1 MAGLA
6 GIILALHVF
15 RTADSGEGA
24 ELDAIAAV
32 VVAEHPWRAAPASS
46 AAH

>member
-1 MAGLA
+1 
-6 GIILALHVF
+6 
-15 RTADSGEGA
+15 
-24 ELDAIAAV
+24 LDAIAAV